1 MQQTKHILDALFSIA
16 PVSCTLE
23 RTQMQETLCK
33 FSQGIHKT
41 ELQFH
46 IFFSIS
52 KNANY
57 FLVHVLL
64 SITQLSPGCAHPFY
78 AIQKDIKQI

>member
-41 ELQFH
+41 ELQSQK
-46 IFFSIS
+46 IP
-52 KNANY
+52 KRQ
-57 FLVHVLL
+57 VL
-64 SITQLSPGCAHPFY
+64 
-78 AIQKDIKQI
+78 K